1 MAGGGNNRQL
11 RNRSHRPGLSSQR
24 ERVRPEP
31 DVIVEVLAVGTELLL
46 GQTVNTNAS
55 YLGEKLAELGV
66 DAHYQ
71 TVVGD
76 NHDRLVDAIHTAV
89 GRADALIITGGLGPT
104 QDDITR
110 AAIGAA
116 THRRMLF
123 SEEAAARLRKFW
135 KQMDRPF
142 PESNLCQAEYPEGA
156 EQLPNPRGTAPGLY
170 LEHQN
175 TKLFA
180 LPGVPAELRPMV
192 DAQVI
197 PRLRQSAGEDG
208 VLVSRVLRTWG
219 YGESL
224 VAVLLDDLYHASTN
238 PSMAFLASAG
248 EVKIRLT
255 AKAGSDREALALI
268 EPLEAEV
275 RDRLGAAVFSV
286 DDQTLEQILLD
297 ILRERG
303 WTIGTAESV
312 TSGLVATRLSLTEG
326 SSEVFR
332 GSIVAYAGKVK
343 QSLLGVTTQTVE
355 TYGVVSPETAL
366 AMAEGAARVL
376 DVDVAVATTGVAGPD
391 YLDYPPGT
399 VSVAVRTPLD
409 ARTKL
414 LRLPGDRERVRAYAT
429 TTALHLTRLGI
440 LGEWWED

>member
-1 MAGGGNNRQL
+1 M
-11 RNRSHRPGLSSQR
+11 
-24 ERVRPEP
+24 
-31 DVIVEVLAVGTELLL
+31 
-46 GQTVNTNAS
+46 
-55 YLGEKLAELGV
+55 
-66 DAHYQ
+66 
-71 TVVGD
+71 
-76 NHDRLVDAIHTAV
+76 
-89 GRADALIITGGLGPT
+89 
-104 QDDITR
+104 
-110 AAIGAA
+110 
-116 THRRMLF
+116 
-123 SEEAAARLRKFW
+123 
-135 KQMDRPF
+135 
-142 PESNLCQAEYPEGA
+142 
-156 EQLPNPRGTAPGLY
+156 
-170 LEHQN
+170 
-175 TKLFA
+175 
-180 LPGVPAELRPMV
+180 
-192 DAQVI
+192 
-197 PRLRQSAGEDG
+197 
-208 VLVSRVLRTWG
+208 
-219 YGESL
+219 
-224 VAVLLDDLYHASTN
+224 AVLLDDLYHASTN

-399 VSVAVRTPLD
+399 VAVAVRTPLD